1 MRYTQYT
8 HKVSIPMR
16 KELYDFLSSLPR
28 GSRTDMGREFFLY
41 VQAMLAGS
49 SSEYYF
55 PNSPG
60 WNKDLRKLCKG
71 NYVVYFPEEA
81 EDET

>member
-16 KELYDFLSSLPR
+16 KELYEFLSSLPR

-41 VQAMLAGS
+41 VSAMLT
-49 SSEYYF
+49 
-55 PNSPG
+55 NSKG
-60 WNKDLRKLCKG
+60 EKTFTFKEDLKKLSLG
-71 NYVVYFPEEA
+71 NYVIYFPE
-81 EDET
+81 DEEVI

>member
-16 KELYDFLSSLPR
+16 KELYEFLSSLPR

-41 VQAMLAGS
+41 VSALLLNSAGEKS
-49 SSEYYF
+49 ITFKE
-55 PNSPG
+55 
-60 WNKDLRKLCKG
+60 DLKKLSLG
-71 NYVVYFPEEA
+71 NYVIYFPE
-81 EDET
+81 DEEVI

>member
-1 MRYTQYT
+1 
-8 HKVSIPMR
+8 
-16 KELYDFLSSLPR
+16 
-28 GSRTDMGREFFLY
+28 
-41 VQAMLAGS
+41 MLAGS
-49 SSEYYF
+49 SNEYYY
-55 PNSPG
+55 PSSPA

>member
-16 KELYDFLSSLPR
+16 KELYEFLSSLPR

-41 VQAMLAGS
+41 VSAMLT
-49 SSEYYF
+49 
-55 PNSPG
+55 NSKG
-60 WNKDLRKLCKG
+60 EKTFTFKEDLKRLCRG
-71 NYVVYFPEEA
+71 DYIIYFPEKE
-81 EDET
+81 ESDET